1 MSYRLAKHQFTATI
15 GDRTVVLDLA
25 ADRYRLLGSR
35 ATAALR
41 ALGEGV
47 SGTPGLEGLL
57 RAGILEN
64 GPPRAQVPILPR
76 PESSAAEIASHG
88 REKLSF
94 SVSAFTLLSAIAA
107 LRCRGLIGEIDL
119 ATQRVVP
126 APVCID
132 RIVPLARAYVRHRAM
147 LPFRHICLPDSL
159 ALHRI
164 LAARGLASSLVIGVR
179 LDPFGAH
186 CWVQADTVVLNDSY
200 DGVSGFTPILTV

>member
-1 MSYRLAKHQFTATI
+1 MGYRLAKHQFAATI
-15 GDRTVVLDLA
+15 GDRTVVLDLV

-35 ATAALR
+35 ATEALG
-41 ALGEGV
+41 ALGEDV
-47 SGTPGLEGLL
+47 SRTPGLEALL
-57 RAGILEN
+57 RAGIVEP
-64 GPPRAQVPILPR
+64 GSARAQVPILPR
-76 PESSAAEIASHG
+76 PQTSAAEIASHG
-88 REKLSF
+88 KGKLSF
-94 SVSAFTLLSAIAA
+94 GVSAFTLLSEMAA
-107 LRCRGLIGEIDL
+107 VRCRGLIGEIDS
-119 ATQRVVP
+119 ATERAVS

-132 RIVPLARAYVRHRAM
+132 RLAPLARAYVQHRSM